1 MIRFIPVLRQRRIY
15 PREYEYFMRDNYDLA
30 NYQANVVVVIYAF
43 NEFYFCQK
51 KTIKFSSLSTS
62 F

>member
-30 NYQANVVVVIYAF
+30 NNQANVVVAIYAF
-43 NEFYFCQK
+43 NEYYFCQK
-51 KTIKFSSLSTS
+51 KL
-62 F
+62 